1 MKFNT
6 FDMETRARVDENE
19 GIRGK
24 EGGTGMDIAE
34 ERRARRRGKGERER
48 DGRRGGKGVRA
59 LQRHITN
66 AIPDP
71 HGFAHI
77 ALLFGFN

>member
-19 GIRGK
+19 GIRRK

-34 ERRARRRGKGERER
+34 ERRARRRGKGEREMEEEEA
-48 DGRRGGKGVRA
+48 KE
-59 LQRHITN
+59 
-66 AIPDP
+66 
-71 HGFAHI
+71 
-77 ALLFGFN
+77 